1 MPASIRC
8 SCGKTL
14 SIPDSF
20 SGTRARCPECQTMH
34 DVPNQSD
41 RESLDKYSIEEFAK
55 RTGER
60 NRGQGMF
67 ELESDRLLE
76 INLNGSVWTKKG
88 SMVCYRGDVHFERE
102 GILEHGLGKLM
113 KKMVSGEG
121 IQLTRAQGKGKV
133 YLADGGK
140 KVTVLHLTDDTLFVN
155 GNDVLAFEEQ
165 VEWDIKMMRKI
176 AGMMAG
182 GLFNIRLSGTGRI
195 ALTSHHDPVT
205 LKVTPDSPVITDP
218 NATVAWS
225 GSLEPEIRT
234 DISLKSFFGRGSGE
248 SIQMQ
253 FRGNGFVVV
262 QPYEESYFQHGQ

>member
-1 MPASIRC
+1 MPVTIRC
-8 SCGKTL
+8 SCGKSL

-20 SGTRARCPECQTMH
+20 TGSRARCPECQTML
-34 DVPNQSD
+34 DIPDPSGSD
-41 RESLDKYSIEEFAK
+41 SPDKYSIEEFTQ

-76 INLNGSVWTKKG
+76 INLDGSVWTKKG
-88 SMVCYRGDVHFERE
+88 SMICYRGDIRFVRE
-102 GILEHGLGKLM
+102 GILEHGVGKLM
-113 KKMVSGEG
+113 KKFISGEG

-165 VEWDIKMMRKI
+165 ITWDIKLMRKV
-176 AGMMAG
+176 AGMLAG
-182 GLFNIRLSGTGRI
+182 GLFNVRLSGTGRI
-195 ALTSHHDPVT
+195 ALTSHYDPVT
-205 LKVTPDSPVITDP
+205 LRVTPDSPVITDP

-225 GSLEPEIRT
+225 GSLEPEFRT
-234 DISLKSFFGRGSGE
+234 DISLKTFFGRGSGE

-253 FRGNGFVVV
+253 FRGTGFVVV
-262 QPYEESYFQHGQ
+262 QPYEETYFQQGR